1 VTAAPLLPPM
11 AGRERLRA
19 YAGVTRVVSRTLF
32 VYRSNFIVNA
42 FGLLMQVYLLR
53 VVWAAVFPPSG
64 HTVSGGHVI
73 TLGSQIAYSTLA
85 TVQFSLFSPWQVS
98 MVPQRVRDGTIAIDL
113 ARPISFNSQML
124 AWQLGSTL
132 GNAPFALLALPFAVL
147 VGGAQLPASAG
158 AGLEYAVSLVLG
170 YLLAVLLGALMG
182 MVAFWTLEIQGILL
196 IYLMI
201 SRFLAGALVPLWFM
215 PGWLRD
221 IAQWLPFQGT
231 TYTPVAVYLGQL
243 GGTRAVL
250 AAIAAQAVWVVAL
263 SLLLWVVCR
272 RALRRVTVQGG

>member
-1 VTAAPLLPPM
+1 MTVPALLPPLD
-11 AGRERLRA
+11 RRQQLRA
-19 YAGVTRVVSRTLF
+19 YAGSTRIVSRTLF
-32 VYRSNFIVNA
+32 IYRSNFIVSA

-64 HTVSGGHVI
+64 HTVSGGQVI
-73 TLGSQIAYSTLA
+73 TLGLQIAYSTLA

-113 ARPISFNSQML
+113 ARPISFNSQLL
-124 AWQLGSTL
+124 AWQLGFTL

-147 VGGAQLPASAG
+147 VGGAQLPVSAG
-158 AGLEYAVSLVLG
+158 AGFAYAVSLVLG
-170 YLLAVLLGALMG
+170 YLIAVLLGALMG
-182 MVAFWTLEIQGILL
+182 LVAFWTLEIQGIML
-196 IYLMI
+196 IYLMV

-215 PGWLRD
+215 PGWLRG

-243 GGTRAVL
+243 GGARAVL
-250 AAIAAQAVWVVAL
+250 TAIGAQAAWVLAL
-263 SLLLWVVCR
+263 SVLLWIVCT